1 LLLTLV
7 STTFENE
14 AIATLE
20 NEATQT
26 DWMGDHF
33 GRLGVDQEA
42 CRGRSSAAA
51 GREGFG
57 CREVDGRESGR
68 VDESAEV

>member
-1 LLLTLV
+1 M
-7 STTFENE
+7 STTLENE

-42 CRGRSSAAA
+42 CRGRGSAAA

-57 CREVDGRESGR
+57 CWEVDGREGGR
-68 VDESAEV
+68 VGESAEV

>member
-1 LLLTLV
+1 MPLL
-7 STTFENE
+7 STTFDNR
-14 AIATLE
+14 AIAALE
-20 NEATQT
+20 SEATQA

-42 CRGRSSAAA
+42 CRGRPSAAA

-57 CREVDGRESGR
+57 DREVDGREGGR